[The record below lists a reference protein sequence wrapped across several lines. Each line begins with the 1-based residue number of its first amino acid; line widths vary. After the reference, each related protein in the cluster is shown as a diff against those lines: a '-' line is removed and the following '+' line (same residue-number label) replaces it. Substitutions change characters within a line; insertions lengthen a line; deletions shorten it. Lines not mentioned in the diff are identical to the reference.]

1 MVIRRFCVAVIDGES
16 QTAKRINTIIWAING
31 IRIVKKTDLSYCKK
45 GF

>member
-31 IRIVKKTDLSYCKK
+31 IRIVKKQIYHTVK